1 MRKLMIFCFT
11 ILFAVLSALSCLN
24 FAFSALDQVEEDKLM
39 LTIEKPAE
47 QSNSDFL
54 AAIDHALAGV
64 HADLMFRHVDNSGE
78 KSFDVPPCGQF
89 RREIPLSILQNKP
102 YSRFS
107 RPARPHCFRE
117 RGVFVHNG
125 TSRIHRPSPS
135 CGFPHAGHLLF
146 PVGRRRAI

>member
-54 AAIDHALAGV
+54 ADIDHALIGV

-78 KSFDVPPCGQF
+78 KSHYQYYKTNHTADFLD
-89 RREIPLSILQNKP
+89 LSAHTVLESGECLSTTEP
-102 YSRFS
+102 AGY
-107 RPARPHCFRE
+107 PARS
-117 RGVFVHNG
+117 G
-125 TSRIHRPSPS
+125 
-135 CGFPHAGHLLF
+135 
-146 PVGRRRAI
+146 

>member
-54 AAIDHALAGV
+54 ADIDHALAGV

-78 KSFDVPPCGQF
+78 NPIINITKQTIQQIFSTCPP
-89 RREIPLSILQNKP
+89 
-102 YSRFS
+102 
-107 RPARPHCFRE
+107 
-117 RGVFVHNG
+117 
-125 TSRIHRPSPS
+125 T
-135 CGFPHAGHLLF
+135 LF
-146 PVGRRRAI
+146 

>member
-24 FAFSALDQVEEDKLM
+24 FAFSSLDQVEEDKLM

-54 AAIDHALAGV
+54 ADIDHALAEV

-78 KSFDVPPCGQF
+78 KSHYQYYKTNHTADFLD
-89 RREIPLSILQNKP
+89 LSAHTVLE
-102 YSRFS
+102 SGECLS
-107 RPARPHCFRE
+107 TTE
-117 RGVFVHNG
+117 
-125 TSRIHRPSPS
+125 
-135 CGFPHAGHLLF
+135 
-146 PVGRRRAI
+146 PVGYTVLPLHVASLMQDISFFRGPMLDNLT